1 MLIRSTGVLLTSS
14 VAQRALRGTILL
26 RSLHAD
32 AVTQRDAYLERLT
45 GENDGIAV
53 LKLHRPAARN
63 ALSVKL
69 LGEFRDALAKVRFSR
84 LPRVLIIQSLV
95 DRVFC
100 AGADLKERATMSPSQ
115 VTQFLYNLRQAY
127 RELETLPIP
136 TIAAIDGAALGGG
149 LEMALSCDMR
159 VAGPG
164 AKIGLPE
171 TKLAIIPGAGGTQ
184 RLPRLIGPS
193 KAKEL
198 IYTASVLSNKQ
209 AYEYGVVNYVAEESA
224 MDKALQVAQTI
235 LPQAPLAIKM
245 AKLAVDQGAQVDI
258 DTGLELEQAYYAQLI
273 PTEDRLEGLR
283 AFKEKR
289 KPVYKGR

>member
-1 MLIRSTGVLLTSS
+1 MLLQSTRLLTRPLARNA
-14 VAQRALRGTILL
+14 VFLRGV
-26 RSLHAD
+26 HAEST
-32 AVTQRDAYLERLT
+32 AKKEAYLELLK
-45 GENDGIAV
+45 GEHEGIAI
-53 LKLHRPAARN
+53 LKLDRPAARN
-63 ALSVKL
+63 ALSVKFL
-69 LGEFRDALAKVRFSR
+69 SEFREALAEVRFGSEP
-84 LPRVLIIQSLV
+84 PRALVIQSLV
-95 DRVFC
+95 NGVFC

-198 IYTASVLSNKQ
+198 IFTAAVLNNKK
-209 AYEYGVVNYVAEESA
+209 AYEYGVVNYASDESA
-224 MDKALQVAQTI
+224 VDKAIEVAKSI

-245 AKLAVDQGAQVDI
+245 AKLAVDQGANADI
-258 DTGLELEQAYYAQLI
+258 DSGLELEQAYYAQLI

-289 KPVYKGR
+289 KPVFKGR